1 LQALTPADSP
11 APSAVKCGLVTQA
24 PVSFF
29 DRLDRV
35 IDNYVEDGGN
45 LVKHDPKQ
53 RPKA

>member
-1 LQALTPADSP
+1 
-11 APSAVKCGLVTQA
+11 VKRGLVAQA

-45 LVKHDPKQ
+45 LVKPDPRRRQKT
-53 RPKA
+53 